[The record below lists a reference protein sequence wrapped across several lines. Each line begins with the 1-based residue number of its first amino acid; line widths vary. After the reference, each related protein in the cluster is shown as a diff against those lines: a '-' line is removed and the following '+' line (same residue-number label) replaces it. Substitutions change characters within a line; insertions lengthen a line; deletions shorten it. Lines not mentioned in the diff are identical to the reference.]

1 MSTLQKRLA
10 SGFKRNGMAWLE
22 TCAVAVIALYIWL
35 QTGGPQLASTQI
47 FFWPLL
53 GPLLVALRYGF
64 AKGVSCALLMLAG
77 LASLMNSQ
85 GELALFPPSIAVGV
99 LLVAMLAGEF
109 HDYWQ
114 KLNNKRFL
122 EHQQMTHKL
131 ESFTQNYHLLKVS
144 HDKLEQ
150 RAAGQT
156 VSLRASISALQQ
168 LAIAPS
174 SNRFDKLGQPIL
186 HLLAEIGGLE
196 VAGIYQVIN
205 GKLDAEHSA
214 RLGDY
219 HALDLNDPMLQDM
232 LSQRTLLSV
241 ARMETSQTSQSR
253 YQLCIPLLDTQQ
265 MLQAIVVVES
275 AKFFQ
280 QTLANHALL
289 SLVASHAANLLS
301 DTLVTPLFASQ
312 HSDLFLEYLAQA
324 EQNLRQ
330 FGIDSQLVLCKASNL
345 LQKKR
350 LDAIVNHRRG
360 ADIYWACQ
368 SATAGPAL
376 FVLLPLSSAADAQ
389 QYIQRVAPLFGLGA
403 SASRS
408 DFAMQGPFSIK
419 QDLKQIKIL
428 IDQYGVCDENLAV
441 NAGHSR

>member
-1 MSTLQKRLA
+1 MSTVRKRLA
-10 SGFKRNGMAWLE
+10 LGFKRHGMAWLE
-22 TCAVAVIALYIWL
+22 TCVVAVIALYVWL
-35 QTGGPQLASTQI
+35 QTGGTQLASAPL

-64 AKGVSCALLMLAG
+64 AKGVSCVLLMLAG
-77 LASLMNSQ
+77 LASVMNSQ
-85 GELALFPPSIAVGV
+85 GDLALFPLSIAAGL
-99 LLVAMLAGEF
+99 LLVAMLVGEF
-109 HDYWQ
+109 HDHWQ

-122 EHQQMTHKL
+122 EHKEMRNKL
-131 ESFTQNYHLLKVS
+131 ESFTQNYHLLNVS

-168 LAIAPS
+168 LVIAPCG
-174 SNRFDKLGQPIL
+174 NRFNKLGQPIL
-186 HLLAEIGGLE
+186 HLLADIGGLE
-196 VAGIYQVIN
+196 VAGIYQVSN
-205 GKLDAEHSA
+205 GKLDFEQGV

-219 HALDLNDPMLQDM
+219 HELDLNDPMLQHM

-241 ARMETSQTSQSR
+241 TRMDISQPQPSR
-253 YQLCIPLLDTQQ
+253 YQLCIPLLDPQQ
-265 MLQAIVVVES
+265 ILQAVVVVES

-301 DTLVTPLFASQ
+301 DTLVTPLLASE

-324 EQNLRQ
+324 EQNQSQ
-330 FGIDSQLVLCKASNL
+330 FGIDSQLVLCTASNP

-350 LDAIVNHRRG
+350 LNAIVNHRRG
-360 ADIYWACQ
+360 GDIYWACQ
-368 SATAGPAL
+368 SPTAEPAL

-389 QYIQRVAPLFGLGA
+389 QYIQRIEPLFGMAA

-419 QDLKQIKIL
+419 QDLKKIKSL
-428 IDQYGVCDENLAV
+428 IDQYGVYDENIAV
-441 NAGHSR
+441 NAGHSS